1 MLFLFSITWGAV
13 SGWWAL
19 ACLLLGCLYA
29 WLMYRQPVDLSKQ
42 FRYILFAF
50 RALAVFIISLLLLA
64 PLVKSISY
72 QSQKPLVLILQDNS
86 ESIKLFPTQSKV
98 SPPGGDLEGA
108 LTKLKSSLGDN
119 YEVHEFN
126 FDRTLNNGLSN
137 RFNGKQTDI
146 ASALKQ
152 VNERYVN
159 QNIGAIILA
168 TDGLFNQGTDP
179 QYEAKNIKSTIYTV
193 ALGDTTPKRDLLIG
207 NVNYNKTAFLGNDFE
222 IEVLTEAYQS
232 KGENMRLIV
241 TEDGKQVSNQNIA
254 INADAFQ
261 KLVPIKL
268 NADKKGM
275 RKFNISIT
283 PIKNELS
290 TQNNTETFYVDV
302 LDARQKILLVYNN
315 LHPDINV
322 IKQDIES
329 DKNYEVK
336 AVLLSDLS
344 TIKPGDYSLIIFHQ
358 LTMNSS
364 GVLQNIITKTKIPV
378 WYMLGGQAN
387 LQDFN
392 VVQHTVKVYDNSNQL
407 QEVFALPLPEFSA
420 VTLSDSTKQ
429 KISLFPPLLAPFGNY
444 TSSPTNQV
452 LLKQKI
458 GDIATSYPLL
468 SFTDEGGRRIGFLLG
483 EGLWRWQLAEYKANG
498 NHHALEELLDQSV
511 QYLTANANHQQ
522 FRVYPAK
529 SVFDEGEDIIIN
541 AELYNDALELI
552 NTPDVKIDLTAH
564 SGKKYSFLF
573 TRNSQSYQ
581 LDAGT
586 LPVDEY
592 SYIASAKL
600 GNKTFMANGQLTVK
614 ALNLETRQSAANH
627 QLLNAIAKQS
637 GGQMLLPSQM
647 DKLADL
653 IKKND
658 NIKTIVYEGKH
669 YDDLVDIK
677 WVFILILA
685 LLSTEWFMRKRE
697 GLI

>member
-1 MLFLFSITWGAV
+1 MLFLFSITWGAI

-19 ACLLLGCLYA
+19 VCLLLGGLYA

-42 FRYILFAF
+42 FRYVLFAC
-50 RALAVFIISLLLLA
+50 RSLVVFMISLLLLA
-64 PLVKSISY
+64 PLVKSITY

-86 ESIKLFPTQSKV
+86 ESIKLFPTPKEN
-98 SPPGGDLEGA
+98 PADLITG
-108 LTKLKSSLGDN
+108 LTKLRSSLGDN

-126 FDRTLNNGLSN
+126 FDRTLHNGLSSK
-137 RFNGKQTDI
+137 FDGKQTDI

-152 VNERYVN
+152 LNERYVN
-159 QNIGAIILA
+159 QNIGAVILA
-168 TDGLFNQGTDP
+168 TDGLYNQGTDP
-179 QYEAKNIKSTIYTV
+179 QYEARDIRSNIYTI
-193 ALGDTTPKRDLLIG
+193 ALGDTTPKRDLLIA

-222 IEVLTEAYQS
+222 IEVLAEAYQS
-232 KGENMRLIV
+232 KGENMRLTV
-241 TEDGKQVSNQNIA
+241 TEDGRQVSSQNIS
-254 INADAFQ
+254 ITSDAFQ

-268 NADKKGM
+268 NADKKGI
-275 RKFNISIT
+275 RKFNISIA

-290 TQNNTETFYVDV
+290 TQNNTETIYVDV

-329 DKNYEVK
+329 DKNYELNTIV
-336 AVLLSDLS
+336 LSDLS
-344 TIKPGDYSLIIFHQ
+344 TIKPADYSLIILYQ
-358 LTMNSS
+358 LTGNSS
-364 GVLQNIITKTKIPV
+364 TILQSIITKTKTPV

-392 VVQHTVKVYDNSNQL
+392 LAQHAVKVYDNSSQL

-420 VTLSDSTKQ
+420 FSLSDSAKQ

-444 TSSPTNQV
+444 SSSPTNQV

-458 GDIATSYPLL
+458 GDIANSYPLL
-468 SFTDEGGRRIGFLLG
+468 SFTDESSRRIGLLLG
-483 EGLWRWQLAEYKANG
+483 EGLWRWQLADYKANG
-498 NHHALEELLDQSV
+498 NHRAMEELFDQSV

-529 SVFDEGEDIIIN
+529 NIFDEGEDVIIN
-541 AELYNDALELI
+541 AELYNDALELV
-552 NTPDVKIDLTAH
+552 NTPDVHVDLTAH

-573 TRNSQSYQ
+573 TRNGQSYQ
-581 LDAGT
+581 LNAGT

-592 SYIASAKL
+592 NYTASSKV
-600 GNKTFMANGQLTVK
+600 GNKTFTANGQLTVK
-614 ALNLETRQSAANH
+614 ALNLETRQSSANH
-627 QLLNAIAKQS
+627 QLLNTIAKQS
-637 GGQMLLPSQM
+637 GGQMLLPSQI
-647 DKLADL
+647 DRLADF
-653 IKKND
+653 IRKND

-677 WVFILILA
+677 WIFVLILG
-685 LLSTEWFMRKRE
+685 LLSAEWFIRKRE
-697 GLI
+697 GQI

>member
-1 MLFLFSITWGAV
+1 MLFLFSITWEAI

-29 WLMYRQPVDLSKQ
+29 WFMYRQPIELSKLL
-42 FRYILFAF
+42 RYILFAC
-50 RALAVFIISLLLLA
+50 RALVVFVISLLLLA

-72 QSQKPLVLILQDNS
+72 QSQKPLILVLQDNS
-86 ESIKLFPTQSKV
+86 ESIKLFPT
-98 SPPGGDLEGA
+98 PYTNPFDLIAG
-108 LTKLKSSLGDN
+108 LNKLKSSLGDN

-126 FDRTLNNGLSN
+126 FDRTLHNGLSN
-137 RFNGKQTDI
+137 QFNGKQTDI
-146 ASALKQ
+146 ALALKQ
-152 VNERYVN
+152 LNERYVN
-159 QNIGAIILA
+159 QNIGAVILA
-168 TDGLFNQGTDP
+168 TDGLYNQGTDP
-179 QYEAKNIKSTIYTV
+179 QYEARNIKSTV
-193 ALGDTTPKRDLLIG
+193 ALGDTTAKRDLLIA

-232 KGENMRLIV
+232 KGEDMRLNV
-241 TEDGKQVSNQNIA
+241 SEDGRQVSDQNIA
-254 INADAFQ
+254 INSAAFQ

-268 NADKKGM
+268 NADKKGI
-275 RKFNISIT
+275 RKFTISIV

-290 TQNNTETFYVDV
+290 TQNNTENIYVDV

-344 TIKPGDYSLIIFHQ
+344 TIKPSDYSLIILHQ
-358 LTMNSS
+358 LTGSS
-364 GVLQNIITKTKIPV
+364 SAVLQNIIAKTKIPV

-392 VVQHTVKVYDNSNQL
+392 AAQHEVKVYDNSDQL
-407 QEVFALPLPEFSA
+407 QEVFAMPQPEFSA
-420 VTLSDSTKQ
+420 FNLSDSAKQ
-429 KISLFPPLLAPFGNY
+429 KIGSLPPLLAPFGNY
-444 TSSPTNQV
+444 SSSPGNQV
-452 LLKQKI
+452 LFKQKI

-468 SFTDEGGRRIGFLLG
+468 SFADEGGRRIGLLLG
-483 EGLWRWQLAEYKANG
+483 EGLWRWQLAEYKASG
-498 NHHALEELLDQSV
+498 NHHAMEELLDQSV

-522 FRVYPAK
+522 FRAYPAK
-529 SVFDEGEDIIIN
+529 NIFDEGEDVIIN
-541 AELYNDALELI
+541 AELYNDALELV
-552 NTPDVKIDLTAH
+552 NTPDVHIDLTAH

-573 TRNSQSYQ
+573 SRNGQSYQ
-581 LDAGT
+581 LNAGT
-586 LPVDEY
+586 LPVNEY
-592 SYIASAKL
+592 TYTANTKV
-600 GNKTFMANGQLTVK
+600 GNKTFAVNGHLTVK

-627 QLLNAIAKQS
+627 QLLNTIAKQS

-653 IKKND
+653 IRKND
-658 NIKTIVYEGKH
+658 NVKTIVYEAKH

-685 LLSTEWFMRKRE
+685 LLSAEWFMRKRE
-697 GLI
+697 GLV

>member
-1 MLFLFSITWGAV
+1 MLFLFSITWGGI

-42 FRYILFAF
+42 FRYILFVCRAF
-50 RALAVFIISLLLLA
+50 VVFIISLLLLA
-64 PLVKSISY
+64 PLVKSFSY
-72 QSQKPLVLILQDNS
+72 QSQKPLVLVLQDNS
-86 ESIKLFPTQSKV
+86 ESIKLFPT
-98 SPPGGDLEGA
+98 PNTNPADLITG
-108 LTKLKSSLGDN
+108 LTKVKSSLGDN
-119 YEVHEFN
+119 YEVHEFH
-126 FDRTLNNGLSN
+126 FDRTVDNGLSN
-137 RFNGKQTDI
+137 KFNGKQTDI

-152 VNERYVN
+152 LNERYVN
-159 QNIGAIILA
+159 QNIGAVILA
-168 TDGLFNQGTDP
+168 TDGLYNQGTDP
-179 QYEAKNIKSTIYTV
+179 QYESKNIKSIIYTI
-193 ALGDTTPKRDLLIG
+193 ALGDTTPKRDLMIA

-222 IEVLTEAYQS
+222 IEILTEAYQS
-232 KGENMRLIV
+232 KGENMRLTV
-241 TEDGKQVSNQNIA
+241 NEDGRQVSNQNIPVTS
-254 INADAFQ
+254 DGFQ

-268 NADKKGM
+268 NADKKGI
-275 RKFNISIT
+275 RKFTINVA

-290 TQNNTETFYVDV
+290 TQNNTETIYVDV

-336 AVLLSDLS
+336 AVFLSDLS
-344 TIKPGDYSLIIFHQ
+344 TIKPADYSLIILHQ
-358 LTMNSS
+358 LTANSS
-364 GVLQNIITKTKIPV
+364 TALQSIITKTKTPI

-392 VVQHTVKVYDNSNQL
+392 LAQHAVKVYDNSNQL

-420 VTLSDSTKQ
+420 FNLSDSAKQ
-429 KISLFPPLLAPFGNY
+429 KISSFPPLLAPFGNY
-444 TSSPTNQV
+444 GSSPGNQV

-458 GDIATSYPLL
+458 GDIATAYPLL
-468 SFTDEGGRRIGFLLG
+468 SFTDEGGRRIGLLLG
-483 EGLWRWQLAEYKANG
+483 EGLWRWQLAEYKADG
-498 NHHALEELLDQSV
+498 NHNAMEELFDQSV

-522 FRVYPAK
+522 FRVYTAK
-529 SVFDEGEDIIIN
+529 NIFDEGENVIIN
-541 AELYNDALELI
+541 AELYNDALELV
-552 NTPDVKIDLTAH
+552 NTPDVHIDLTAH

-573 TRNSQSYQ
+573 TRNGQSYQ

-592 SYIASAKL
+592 SYIASTKV
-600 GNKTFMANGQLTVK
+600 GNKTFTANGQLTVK

-627 QLLNAIAKQS
+627 QLLNTIAKQS
-637 GGQMLLPSQM
+637 GGQMLFPSQI
-647 DKLADL
+647 DRLTDL
-653 IKKND
+653 IRKND

-677 WVFILILA
+677 WVFGLILV
-685 LLSTEWFMRKRE
+685 LLSAEWFIRKRE
-697 GLI
+697 GQI